1 MLLGIDQ
8 GTTGTTVIAFD
19 DDLRPVARAYRRL
32 ESQHP
37 HPGWV
42 EQRPQ
47 DILSGVTEAVGEVL
61 SKIGGPR
68 AVRTAGLT
76 NQGESVLAW
85 DANTGR
91 ALTPVIVWSDRR
103 ASGLIE
109 RLRLDGHAPRVRAL
123 TGLELSDYFCAAKF
137 KWLLEHDEPVR
148 LARLEG
154 SLRLS
159 TLDTWMA
166 LHLGRIAHATDH
178 STASRTQLYNLERG
192 GWDDEL
198 LEVFGVPPETLP
210 EIRRSCGDWGALE
223 HPNWGGPI
231 PWRASLV
238 DQPAALVGNGCVTP
252 GAMKITY
259 GTGCFALVNAGT
271 AVPSAGSGLLASV
284 AWSRDG
290 AGLDEAGLDEAGL
303 DKAGLERS
311 FALDGGVFTA
321 GTAIEWL
328 VGLGLV
334 ASAAETSDL
343 AQGASESP
351 VRFLPAFTGLGAPWW
366 DPQARGVFAGLT
378 AGTTRAHMVKA
389 VLDGIAFR
397 VTDIAHAIWNGGTA
411 VPSSIRVDGGLSAN
425 AYLMQ
430 RQADL
435 LGVPLEVG
443 VQSEATALGA
453 AMLAGNVMESP
464 ANMSSLTFEPRLA
477 PDLREQQYSG
487 WRDWLERA
495 QALGK

>member
-37 HPGWV
+37 RPGWV
-42 EQRPQ
+42 EQRPEE
-47 DILSGVTEAVGEVL
+47 ILSGVTEAVGEVL
-61 SKIGGPR
+61 SRIGGPR
-68 AVRTAGLT
+68 AVRAAGLA

-85 DANTGR
+85 DATSGR

-103 ASGLIE
+103 ASGLID
-109 RLRLDGHAPRVRAL
+109 RLRLDGHAPRVQAL

-137 KWLLEHDEPVR
+137 KWLLEHDEHVQR
-148 LARLEG
+148 ARFEG
-154 SLRLS
+154 RLRLG

-166 LHLGRIAHATDH
+166 LHLGRISHATDH
-178 STASRTQLYNLERG
+178 STASRTQLYNLGRG

-198 LEVFGVPPETLP
+198 LEVFAVPREALP
-210 EIRRSCGDWGALE
+210 EIRPSCGEWGTLE
-223 HPNWGGPI
+223 HPSWGGPI

-238 DQPAALVGNGCVTP
+238 DQPAALVGNGCISP

-271 AVPSAGSGLLASV
+271 AVPSAGSDLLASV

-290 AGLDEAGLDEAGL
+290 TGLDGT
-303 DKAGLERS
+303 GLERS

-343 AQGASESP
+343 AQSIGESP
-351 VRFLPAFTGLGAPWW
+351 VRFLPAFSGIGAPWW
-366 DPQARGVFAGLT
+366 TPQARGVFAGLT
-378 AGTTRAHMVKA
+378 AGTTRAHLVKA

-397 VTDIAHAIWNGGTA
+397 VTDIAHAIWKAGTA

-430 RQADL
+430 RQTDL

-464 ANMSSLTFEPRLA
+464 ANMVSLTFEPRLE
-477 PDLREQQYSG
+477 PDLREQQYAS

-495 QALGK
+495 QVIGT